1 MTLRL
6 DRIERQEEVLVDVIS
21 CLELPDL
28 NDTAMACRIL
38 DVSKNGMFVSTNLN
52 LPVNTLLGLR
62 LDLQTQ
68 LYRLEGRVR
77 WSRED
82 ESFNVGLL
90 INDQSQDF
98 SAWTEMFELDF

>member
-1 MTLRL
+1 MFREFDPFFVGHVIKQLFFFLEVFAIARSETL
-6 DRIERQEEVLVDVIS
+6 D
-21 CLELPDL
+21 
-28 NDTAMACRIL
+28 
-38 DVSKNGMFVSTNLN
+38 
-52 LPVNTLLGLR
+52 LR